1 MTSILV
7 VDDEVVV
14 TRILKLRLSSAG
26 YEVDSACNGEEAL
39 LKLDGRRFD
48 VLVTDICMPAMT
60 GRELCEQVHERR
72 FDPPLLVFVCSS
84 RPEDEFRDWTRD
96 VPGVEFMEKPVSL
109 KRLIERIDQ
118 RLKAVPS
125 AEEPTA

>member
-7 VDDEVVV
+7 VDDEAVV
-14 TRILKLRLSSAG
+14 TRILKIRLSSAG

-39 LKLDGRRFD
+39 EKLDGQRFD

-60 GRELCEQVHERR
+60 GRELCEQVNERG
-72 FDPPLLVFVCSS
+72 FDPPLLIFVCTS

-96 VPGVEFMEKPVSL
+96 IPGVEFMEKPVSL
-109 KRLIERIDQ
+109 ERLTKRIGER
-118 RLKAVPS
+118 LNAGPG
-125 AEEPTA
+125 AEEPAP